1 MILSGF
7 FIFDWVN
14 EQIHRFLLLLD
25 AGVYWLAS
33 ECYQLFIKLAQ
44 TRIFEDSFFS
54 DFAKRIYAV
63 LGVFMLFYLAYALLM
78 AIVDP
83 DKLSKGDKSAGKIAS
98 NLVISLVLLGF
109 LPSIFNYAYRLQ
121 NYILSSN
128 LIGTLVLGTAP
139 IEVNTSDDD
148 SEEEVT
154 GREEDTTTIDSSILS
169 YGDVLSF
176 TLLNVFLN
184 SDNVNVIVGETDDH
198 QDYTWYDLKADIFEN
213 SNYFALPGMAEAV
226 STGSTI
232 YGTGQEVVVDYK
244 IIIST
249 AAGIFLV
256 YIMFSFALDL
266 GVRVVKLAFYQLI
279 APLPVIMRIIPSK
292 KSVFDKWVKQTLSVY
307 FEVFIRVA
315 IMYMAIYFIHGIM
328 SHNTLKQLWDA
339 GIQGKLALAIVIM
352 GILIFAKQASKMISD
367 LFGIETGGLKLGIG
381 EKLKA
386 GGFFAAGAA
395 LGAGAGGLLRN
406 AAPVFGRAGQRL
418 VGIGKG
424 WSGANGARAKAALI
438 GGGVASAV
446 GALVGGIPS
455 TFAGGTSGIYHG
467 FMAGKDSKGW
477 GDMLKGASRGA
488 DRSLQNREA
497 RAAYKAAHG
506 GTMRGAVAGHIP
518 DTGASVVD
526 WFGGGFESQEREN
539 KFLAN
544 VNAQNEAMG
553 KAVKDLRQKNES
565 NIKIIPSEIQ
575 FKEAQKAE
583 EAMYNTRF
591 KGSTL
596 ATMRNYLNNMRT
608 STINQEDFYRT
619 SSIVGP
625 DGKPMRTFDK
635 AAYEKAQLDKA
646 KEEETMENMIRIV
659 EKAAEKKIKTEA
671 FSPDFDSNFDAS
683 RLDISKD
690 KYSEIRNHAKQ
701 MEDLVKEHGPINNP
715 NITHPYTTVTNDFG
729 GVSDDFGSDIKNAL
743 EIGVVDLERR
753 KRAQE
758 ARKKNSGKGK

>member
-1 MILSGF
+1 MLSGF

-14 EQIHRFLLLLD
+14 EQIHRFLLFVD
-25 AGVYWLAS
+25 SGIYWLAS
-33 ECYQLFIKLAQ
+33 ECYQLFVKLAQ
-44 TRIFEDSFFS
+44 TRIFEDNFFS
-54 DFAKRIYAV
+54 DFAKRIYAI

-83 DKLSKGDKSAGKIAS
+83 DKLSKGDKSAGRIAA

-139 IEVNTSDDD
+139 IDVNTGTDGD
-148 SEEEVT
+148 EEVT

-176 TLLNVFLN
+176 TILNVFLN
-184 SDNVNVIVGETDDH
+184 SDNVNVVVGETDDH
-198 QDYTWYDLKADIFEN
+198 QDYTWYDLKADIFEK
-213 SNYFALPGMAEAV
+213 SNYSALPGMAEAV
-226 STGSTI
+226 STGSTV
-232 YGTGQEVVVDYK
+232 YGTGQEIVVDYK

-292 KSVFDKWVKQTLSVY
+292 KSVFEKWLKQTVSVY
-307 FEVFIRVA
+307 LEVFIRVA

-328 SHNTLKQLWDA
+328 ANDTLGELWDA
-339 GIQGKLALAIVIM
+339 GVQGKLALAIVIM
-352 GILIFAKQASKMISD
+352 GILVFAKQASKMISD

-395 LGAGAGGLLRN
+395 LGAGAGGLIRN
-406 AAPVFGRAGQRL
+406 AAPVLGRAGQRL
-418 VGIGKG
+418 VGIGTG
-424 WSGANGARAKAALI
+424 WSSANGARAKAALI
-438 GGGVASAV
+438 GGGLAGAV

-467 FMAGKDSKGW
+467 FMAGKDSKGL
-477 GDMLKGASRGA
+477 GDMVKGASRGA

-506 GTMRGAVAGHIP
+506 GTMRGAVAGHIQ
-518 DTGASVVD
+518 DTGASIAD
-526 WFGGGFESQEREN
+526 WFGGGFEAQEREM
-539 KFLAN
+539 KFYSDVL
-544 VNAQNEAMG
+544 AQNEAMDT
-553 KAVKDLRQKNES
+553 AAKDLRQKNES
-565 NIKIIPSEIQ
+565 NVKIIDP
-575 FKEAQKAE
+575 
-583 EAMYNTRF
+583 NTDF
-591 KGSTL
+591 KGNIAAQNLFRNRFQNTSL
-596 ATMRNYLNNMRT
+596 ATMRNVLSDMKNTTVNRD
-608 STINQEDFYRT
+608 DFYRT

-625 DGKPMRTFDK
+625 DGKPMRTFDQV
-635 AAYEKAQLDKA
+635 AYEQAQLQHARDV
-646 KEEETMENMIRIV
+646 ETMENMVRFV
-659 EKAAEKKIKTEA
+659 EKGAEKRIKTEA
-671 FSPDFDSNFDAS
+671 FVENFDKDT
-683 RLDISKD
+683 LGISED
-690 KYSEIRNHAKQ
+690 KYSEIRSHANQ
-701 MEDLVKEHGPINNP
+701 ISDLIKEHGPITDSD
-715 NITHPYTTVTNDFG
+715 IKHSYTTATNNFG
-729 GVSDDFGSDIKNAL
+729 AESDDFATDIKNAYNNMSAD
-743 EIGVVDLERR
+743 VERQ
-753 KRAQE
+753 KRARE
-758 ARKKNSGKGK
+758 ARKNNSGKGK